1 MSQADSIAALL
12 SLIRERQSFLITSH
26 ARPDGDAIGSSVGL
40 MHLLDA
46 MGKDVHVI
54 FSDPIP
60 QIYGYLPG
68 VKRIK
73 HTLPATAPDAAILL
87 ECDTI
92 ERSGFKRIDA
102 GMTMN
107 IDHHKSGRHFADFNW
122 IDPEASAVGAMIYDL
137 AVASDVQISAALAT
151 CLYTAVLTDTGSFT
165 YSATT
170 AKTFALAEHLVA
182 SGANA
187 CEVAEAVYFSNPP
200 SKMRVLG
207 LALNNMVLDGE
218 VAHTWITQQEMARAG
233 AVPEDCEGIVNYLIG
248 IAGIET
254 AAFLRE
260 VFAPSGEVEF
270 RTSLR
275 SKGSVDV
282 SLVAERFG
290 GGGHR
295 NASGCTL
302 ADPLEAAQALVVSEL
317 HAAIRKNR
325 AAGNMDKKAQPV

>member
-1 MSQADSIAALL
+1 VLQADSIAALL
-12 SLIRERQSFLITSH
+12 TLIRERQSFLITSH
-26 ARPDGDAIGSSVGL
+26 ARPDGDAIGSAVGL

-46 MGKDVHVI
+46 LGKDVQVA
-54 FSDPIP
+54 FADPIP
-60 QIYGYLPG
+60 LIYGYLPG
-68 VKRIK
+68 VTRIV
-73 HTLPATAPDAAILL
+73 HSLPTEPPDAAILL
-87 ECDTI
+87 ECDSIARTGFDYIPAKLTI
-92 ERSGFKRIDA
+92 
-102 GMTMN
+102 N
-107 IDHHKSGRHFADFNW
+107 IDHHKSGRDFADFNW
-122 IDPEASAVGAMIYDL
+122 IDSQASAVGAMLYDL
-137 AVASDVQISAALAT
+137 AVASGVEISAAMAT

-187 CEVAEAVYFSNPP
+187 HEIAQAIYFSNPP
-200 SKMRVLG
+200 SKIRVLG

-218 VAHTWITQQEMARAG
+218 VAHAWITQEEMARAG
-233 AVPEDCEGIVNYLIG
+233 AVPEDCEGVVNYLIG

-260 VFAPSGEVEF
+260 LPAVNGELEY

-282 SLVAERFG
+282 SAVAERFG

-302 ADPLEAAQALVVSEL
+302 PGPLDTARARVVAEL
-317 HAAIRKNR
+317 HAAGHSHADKIR
-325 AAGNMDKKAQPV
+325 QPV

>member
-1 MSQADSIAALL
+1 VSQADSIAALL
-12 SLIRERQSFLITSH
+12 TLIHERQSFLITSH
-26 ARPDGDAIGSSVGL
+26 ARPDGDAIGSAVGL

-46 MGKDVHVI
+46 LGKDVQVA
-54 FSDPIP
+54 FADPIP
-60 QIYGYLPG
+60 FIYGYLPG
-68 VKRIK
+68 IERIT
-73 HTLPATAPDAAILL
+73 HTLPATPPDAAILL
-87 ECDTI
+87 ECDSI
-92 ERSGFKRIDA
+92 KRSGFDRIPA
-102 GMTMN
+102 GLTIN
-107 IDHHKSGRHFADFNW
+107 IDHHKSGRSFAGFNW
-122 IDPEASAVGAMIYDL
+122 IDPEASAVGAMIYDV
-137 AVASDVQISAALAT
+137 AVSSGVEISAALAT

-165 YSATT
+165 YSATS

-187 CEVAEAVYFSNPP
+187 HEIAQAIYFSNPP
-200 SKMRVLG
+200 SKIRVLG

-218 VAHTWITQQEMARAG
+218 VAHAWITQEEMARAG
-233 AVPEDCEGIVNYLIG
+233 AVPEDCEGVVNYLIG

-260 VFAPSGEVEF
+260 LPADNGELEY

-282 SLVAERFG
+282 SVVAERFG

-302 ADPLEAAQALVVSEL
+302 AGPLDAARARVVAEL
-317 HAAIRKNR
+317 HAASRSR
-325 AAGNMDKKAQPV
+325 AEQTRQPV

>member
-1 MSQADSIAALL
+1 MSQHNSIAALL
-12 SLIRERQSFLITSH
+12 TLIRERQSFLITSH
-26 ARPDGDAIGSSVGL
+26 ARPDGDAIGSAVGL

-46 MGKDVHVI
+46 MGKDVQVA
-54 FSDPIP
+54 FADPIP
-60 QIYGYLPG
+60 LIYGYLPG
-68 VKRIK
+68 VKRIT
-73 HTLPATAPDAAILL
+73 HSLPATLPDAAILL
-87 ECDTI
+87 ECDSI
-92 ERSGFKRIDA
+92 ERSGFTSIPA
-102 GMTMN
+102 GLTVN
-107 IDHHKSGRHFADFNW
+107 IDHHKSGRRFAGFNW

-137 AVASDVQISAALAT
+137 AVASGVKISAALAT

-187 CEVAEAVYFSNPP
+187 HQIAQAVYFSNPP
-200 SKMRVLG
+200 SKIRVLG
-207 LALNNMVLDGE
+207 IALNNMVLDGE
-218 VAHTWITQQEMARAG
+218 VAHAWITHTEMVRAG
-233 AVPEDCEGIVNYLIG
+233 AVPEDCEGVVNYLIG

-260 VFAPSGEVEF
+260 LPAENGDPEY

-282 SLVAERFG
+282 SIVAERFG

-302 ADPLEAAQALVVSEL
+302 AGPLDAARARVVAEL
-317 HAAIRKNR
+317 HAVGRSH
-325 AAGNMDKKAQPV
+325 AAKIEQPV

>member
-1 MSQADSIAALL
+1 MLQADSIAALL
-12 SLIRERQSFLITSH
+12 SLLCERQSFLITSH
-26 ARPDGDAIGSSVGL
+26 ARPDGDAIGSAVGL
-40 MHLLDA
+40 MHLLNA
-46 MGKDVHVI
+46 MGKDVQVA
-54 FSDPIP
+54 FADPIP

-68 VKRIK
+68 VKRIV
-73 HTLPATAPDAAILL
+73 HSLPTVPPDAAILL
-87 ECDTI
+87 ECDSI

-102 GMTMN
+102 GLTIN
-107 IDHHKSGRHFADFNW
+107 IDHHKSGRAFANFNW

-137 AVASDVQISAALAT
+137 AVASGMTISAAMAT

-182 SGANA
+182 SGASA
-187 CEVAEAVYFSNPP
+187 HEVAQAIYFSNPP
-200 SKMRVLG
+200 SKIRVLG
-207 LALNNMVLDGE
+207 LALNNMVLEGE
-218 VAHTWITQQEMARAG
+218 VAHAWITQEEMARAG
-233 AVPEDCEGIVNYLIG
+233 AVPEDCEGVVNYLIG

-260 VFAPSGEVEF
+260 IPAANGELEY

-275 SKGSVDV
+275 SKGLVDV
-282 SLVAERFG
+282 STVAERFG

-302 ADPLEAAQALVVSEL
+302 PGPLEAARARVVTEL
-317 HAAIRKNR
+317 HAAGHPRTVP
-325 AAGNMDKKAQPV
+325 AGQPV

>member
-1 MSQADSIAALL
+1 MSQVDSISALL
-12 SLIRERQSFLITSH
+12 TLIRERQSFLITSH

-46 MGKDVHVI
+46 MGKDVQVA
-54 FSDPIP
+54 FADLIP
-60 QIYGYLPG
+60 LIYGYLPG
-68 VKRIK
+68 IKRIT
-73 HTLPATAPDAAILL
+73 HSLPATPPDAVILL
-87 ECDTI
+87 ECDSI
-92 ERSGFKRIDA
+92 ERSGFDRIDA
-102 GMTMN
+102 GMTIN
-107 IDHHKSGRHFADFNW
+107 IDHHKSGRNFANFNW
-122 IDPEASAVGAMIYDL
+122 IDQEASAVGAMVYEL
-137 AVASDVQISAALAT
+137 AIASGVKISAAMAT

-165 YSATT
+165 YSTTT
-170 AKTFALAEHLVA
+170 AATFALAEHLVA
-182 SGANA
+182 SGARAN
-187 CEVAEAVYFSNPP
+187 EVAQAVYFSNPP
-200 SKMRVLG
+200 SKIRVLG

-218 VAHTWITQQEMARAG
+218 VAHAWITQEEMARAG

-248 IAGIET
+248 MAGIET

-260 VFAPSGEVEF
+260 QPAPDGTLEF

-302 ADPLEAAQALVVSEL
+302 PGPLDSARTRVVAEL
-317 HAAIRKNR
+317 HAASH
-325 AAGNMDKKAQPV
+325 GKKATQPV